1 MENSFVPVLIERLSD
16 QDGRVRERARHTLVL
31 IGPPAIPALLGLA
44 QSKDK
49 RERWEAAKTLAEIAD
64 PSSSATQVGLLAD
77 GESDIRW
84 VAASGVIRLGF
95 RTVPDVLQLL
105 IANADSNAVRGS
117 VHRVLGELAKG
128 NTPAQEI
135 VAPLLPVLGETGP
148 TDAVLAAA
156 DQALKR
162 VQALQNSL
170 TIDPSSDL
178 P

>member
-1 MENSFVPVLIERLSD
+1 
-16 QDGRVRERARHTLVL
+16 
-31 IGPPAIPALLGLA
+31 
-44 QSKDK
+44 
-49 RERWEAAKTLAEIAD
+49 
-64 PSSSATQVGLLAD
+64 
-77 GESDIRW
+77 
-84 VAASGVIRLGF
+84 
-95 RTVPDVLQLL
+95 
-105 IANADSNAVRGS
+105 
-117 VHRVLGELAKG
+117 VLGELAKG